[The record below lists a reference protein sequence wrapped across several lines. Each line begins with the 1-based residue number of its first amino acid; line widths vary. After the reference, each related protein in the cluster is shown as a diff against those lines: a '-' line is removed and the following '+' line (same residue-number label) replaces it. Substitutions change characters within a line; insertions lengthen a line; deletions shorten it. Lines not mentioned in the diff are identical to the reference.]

1 MTHDVLDSGH
11 LLVVGGTF
19 IAVVASVLLHYEVSI
34 ALSRTMENATS
45 TLRRR
50 FMVLIFGL
58 LGAHIVEIW
67 LFALTAWLLL
77 THPLTGS
84 LSGLEPI
91 SFLDHVYLS
100 AVTFSTLGY
109 GDLVP
114 EGAIRFLKGTQALT
128 GFMLI
133 TWSASLTFIEMQRHW
148 SVEQRP

>member
-1 MTHDVLDSGH
+1 MTDYMLDSGH
-11 LLVVGGTF
+11 FLVVGGTF

-34 ALSRTMENATS
+34 ALSRTMENATNS
-45 TLRRR
+45 LRRR
-50 FMVLIFGL
+50 FLVLIFGL

-67 LFALTAWLLL
+67 FFALASWLLL

-84 LSGLEPI
+84 LTGLESI
-91 SFLDHVYLS
+91 HFLDHVYLS
-100 AVTFSTLGY
+100 AVTFSTVGY

-114 EGAIRFLKGTQALT
+114 EGAIRFLKGTQGLT

-148 SVEQRP
+148 EVGKKS